1 MKEIVFISGK
11 GGTGKT
17 SLVAAIASLASKQG
31 KTVFS
36 DCDVDAADLHL
47 VFAPEIQTRT
57 AFFSGHVAKINPKK
71 CLSPGQPE
79 VATKCIDLCR
89 FGAISLSTV
98 SGCAIDE
105 DSCEGC
111 GVCVHFC
118 PANAVDFP
126 ERRCGE
132 WYISDTRFG
141 TLVHAALDTRAENSG
156 KLVTMVR
163 QNAKRIAEE
172 QKANFILV
180 DGSPGIGCPVIASIT
195 GADAVVIVTEPT
207 QSGQHDL
214 ERVASMARHFAV
226 PFYVCVNKADINP
239 TLSQATQEWCSR
251 NSIPFL
257 GTIPWAREVTSAQ
270 IAGLN
275 VIEYLDEKEDEH
287 NIAGQIAGIWENIC
301 QLSQ

>member
-17 SLVAAIASLASKQG
+17 SLTAAIASLASKET
-31 KTVFS
+31 KAVFA

-47 VFAPEIQTRT
+47 VFAPEIQTKT
-57 AFFSGHVAKINPKK
+57 EFFSGHVAKIDPKK
-71 CLSPGQPE
+71 CLSSGQVE
-79 VATKCIDLCR
+79 DAVKCIDLCR

-98 SGCAIDE
+98 TGCVIEE

-111 GVCVHFC
+111 GVCVRFC
-118 PANAVDFP
+118 PAKAIEFP
-126 ERRCGE
+126 DRRCGE

-163 QNAKRIAEE
+163 QHAKRIAHE
-172 QKANFILV
+172 QNADFIIV
-180 DGSPGIGCPVIASIT
+180 DGSPGIGCPVIASVT

-214 ERVASMARHFAV
+214 ERVAGMARHFDI

-239 TLSQATQEWCSR
+239 ELSKATEDWCSR

-270 IAGLN
+270 IEGLN
-275 VIEYLDEKEDEH
+275 VIEYLSGKNDEH
-287 NIAGQIAGIWENIC
+287 NITAKINGIWEKIC